1 MMVNIAGGDNPRAAA
16 GTFAGSLPGRGVL
29 SPAAGAARLPGRLRI
44 VGMGAFGIGT
54 VLVVGGTGRLG
65 ALLRLAWARAG
76 QGGLV
81 WQGRRPG
88 AGGPVFDPL
97 TEPRSYAA
105 AARGTTAI
113 LSLAGRVGGD
123 AGELA
128 NHAALGVAAL
138 RAAAEA
144 GVPHVFLASSAAVY
158 GGSDGAREEDEP
170 SPVSDYG
177 RGKLAME
184 EAASTWVAARPAGP
198 GVTCL
203 RIANVAG
210 ADALLGAPLRGDPQV
225 LDVFADGTGPR
236 RSYLGPGALADLLAC
251 LLARVRAGESLPGL
265 LNVALD
271 GAVRMEALLAA
282 AGRPWTPRPAPATVL
297 PVVRLDISRLA
308 AICGPLPPAEAAEI
322 VADLRATLREAP

>member
-1 MMVNIAGGDNPRAAA
+1 LCDLDHLLGGHRRRDHKRLGRAVHARHVAVQVGGDTLEPARTVEDGSAEPAAVVGRTHHRHVAVVPAAFEPGADVLAGRHFGSSLGSRRRVGGMMVNIAGGDNPRAAA

-65 ALLRLAWARAG
+65 ALLRLAWTRAG

-123 AGELA
+123 AVELA

-184 EAASTWVAARPAGP
+184 EAARTWVAARPAGP

-203 RIANVAG
+203 RIAN
-210 ADALLGAPLRGDPQV
+210 
-225 LDVFADGTGPR
+225 
-236 RSYLGPGALADLLAC
+236 
-251 LLARVRAGESLPGL
+251 
-265 LNVALD
+265 
-271 GAVRMEALLAA
+271 
-282 AGRPWTPRPAPATVL
+282 
-297 PVVRLDISRLA
+297 
-308 AICGPLPPAEAAEI
+308 
-322 VADLRATLREAP
+322 